1 MRDEEAQRIDII
13 GAPIGVG
20 GNHEGSA
27 LGPAAMRA
35 AGLIQRLSAS
45 GFDVHDCGDAAPKI
59 FPNLRDSAR
68 LRHLGLIAGW
78 ARALSESAYSA
89 LSANGLPI
97 IVGGDHSV
105 SFGSVNGVA
114 RFHHEQGK
122 ELFVLWLDA
131 HADFNTPEITPT
143 GNTHGMSAAF
153 SCGESGMEEIINGG
167 ERYSIAPGNLY
178 LFGTRWID
186 PDEQL
191 LLGKRGVN
199 VFDMRTIDRI
209 GVPAA
214 LGGIIDHV
222 KSRRGALHVSFDLD
236 FLDPGFAPGVGTP
249 EPGGVSYREAH
260 LVMEMLHDSGL
271 VASID
276 LVELNPLLDDRNK
289 SAHLFVELLTTL
301 LGRKIMDLRE
311 NNAMRGALAAA
322 RYGR

>member
-1 MRDEEAQRIDII
+1 MPAKDAKRIDVS

-27 LGPAAMRA
+27 LGPAALRV
-35 AGLIQRLSAS
+35 AGLIRRLSAL
-45 GFDVHDCGDAAPKI
+45 GFDVHDRGDVVPQI
-59 FPNLRDSAR
+59 LPNLRETAQ
-68 LRHLGLIAGW
+68 LRHLGAIAGW
-78 ARALSESAYSA
+78 ARTLSDSTYSA
-89 LSANGLPI
+89 LNANALPI

-114 RFHHEQGK
+114 RHHREQGT

-153 SCGESGMEEIINGG
+153 LCGEPGMEEIIGGG
-167 ERYSIAPGNLY
+167 ERYSIAPRNLY

-199 VFDMRTIDRI
+199 VFDMRTIDKI
-209 GVPAA
+209 GVPAL
-214 LGGIIDHV
+214 LGGIVDHV

-236 FLDPGFAPGVGTP
+236 FLDPGIAPGVGTP

-260 LVMEMLHDSGL
+260 LVMEILHDCGL

-289 SAHLFVELLTTL
+289 SAHLFVELLTSL

-311 NNAMRGALAAA
+311 NSATRGALAVA
-322 RYGR
+322 RYGH